1 MHMLGHSSLASG
13 TISGNRIFIYEIEG
27 LRQTDQ
33 TAQDVQFIRQSG
45 TKFIQ
50 VPFSQMSDFM
60 TRMNRLGGKIVAIRS
75 AEDSTF
81 IEEQAVKP
89 TE

>member
-1 MHMLGHSSLASG
+1 MLGHSSLTSG
-13 TISGNRIFIYEIEG
+13 TISGNRIFIYEVEG

-33 TAQDVQFIRQSG
+33 TAQDTQSIRQSG
-45 TKFIQ
+45 TTLVQ
-50 VPFSQMSDFM
+50 VPFSRMSDFM

-75 AEDSTF
+75 SKDST
-81 IEEQAVKP
+81 AVAQEPSKS